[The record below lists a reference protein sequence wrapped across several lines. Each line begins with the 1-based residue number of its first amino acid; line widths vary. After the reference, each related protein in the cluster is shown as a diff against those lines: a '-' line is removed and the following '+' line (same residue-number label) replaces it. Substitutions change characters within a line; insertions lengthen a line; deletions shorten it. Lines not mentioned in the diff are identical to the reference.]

1 MAVNFIV
8 PLYLIVAIFQ
18 QADHT
23 VKIFVLKRYMHAIF
37 NWLGMLFILLL
48 H

>member
-8 PLYLIVAIFQ
+8 PLYYLITAIFQ

-23 VKIFVLKRYMHAIF
+23 VKIFVLKRYMHAVF
-37 NWLGMLFILLL
+37 N
-48 H
+48 